1 MRDRK
6 HIAWLYDQLPGLVSD
21 GTLTAAAAQNL
32 RRRYGDA
39 EGSRG
44 TQAATLFGVLGAVLV
59 GGGIILLL
67 AHNWDD
73 FSRTTRAALSFAPLL
88 LGQALAAWA
97 LWRHEESAAWR
108 EGAGAFLS
116 LSIGAAIALV
126 AQTYNIGGDLGDFL
140 LTWMLLALPV
150 AYLLRAT
157 LPAIL
162 YLIGITA
169 WACAQWAAS
178 VEALGFWPLLALALP
193 WWRREAKENPY
204 RPRPILF
211 AWFFALV
218 LPIGVVASLRELLD
232 YHGAWMPLFSAIAG
246 AFYLTG
252 RRFWGEAASTAQRP
266 LQTLGALGLVF
277 LGLAFSFEELWR
289 AQIESWRDGAR
300 LFSDISASP
309 LAWAI
314 AAAWLAAWLGLWA
327 DSLRFKDAP
336 RIFLGAMPLFVAG
349 GVALTRFG
357 HPGAAMLLLNA
368 FLLAL
373 GVGMLMA
380 GVRAQSLARVN
391 GGMLVLA
398 SVILCR
404 FFDSDLGFAARGVA
418 FVVLGAGFLAVNL
431 VLMRKK
437 GAAKS

>member
-1 MRDRK
+1 MPDRVRVL
-6 HIAWLYDQLPGLVSD
+6 HRHARIA
-21 GTLTAAAAQNL
+21 
-32 RRRYGDA
+32 
-39 EGSRG
+39 
-44 TQAATLFGVLGAVLV
+44 
-59 GGGIILLL
+59 
-67 AHNWDD
+67 
-73 FSRTTRAALSFAPLL
+73 
-88 LGQALAAWA
+88 
-97 LWRHEESAAWR
+97 
-108 EGAGAFLS
+108 
-116 LSIGAAIALV
+116 
-126 AQTYNIGGDLGDFL
+126 
-140 LTWMLLALPV
+140 
-150 AYLLRAT
+150 
-157 LPAIL
+157 
-162 YLIGITA
+162 
-169 WACAQWAAS
+169 
-178 VEALGFWPLLALALP
+178 
-193 WWRREAKENPY
+193 
-204 RPRPILF
+204 
-211 AWFFALV
+211 
-218 LPIGVVASLRELLD
+218 
-232 YHGAWMPLFSAIAG
+232 
-246 AFYLTG
+246 
-252 RRFWGEAASTAQRP
+252 
-266 LQTLGALGLVF
+266 LGALGLVF